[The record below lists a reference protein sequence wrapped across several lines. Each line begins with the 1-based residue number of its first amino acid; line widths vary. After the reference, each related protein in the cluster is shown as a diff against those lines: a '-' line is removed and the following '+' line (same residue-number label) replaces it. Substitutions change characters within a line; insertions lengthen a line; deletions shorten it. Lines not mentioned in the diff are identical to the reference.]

1 MAAEAISLALNGR
14 PTGAGYS
21 ACCPAHDDRNP
32 SLSIRDSNDGRVLI
46 KCHAGCSQEAV
57 IAALKR
63 LGLWGGQAPAASAST
78 RRITPSKA
86 IQGTLGRA
94 ERIWNEAVPIS
105 GSGGET
111 YLRGRGLQLP
121 LTSTL
126 RYHPALTHS
135 PGNIFPAMVAR
146 VTNGV
151 SGHPMGIHRTFLC
164 RDGSRKAR
172 VNPAKKMLGPCAGG
186 AVQLAQPTDCLMI
199 GEGIETVL
207 SAMQATGLPGWA
219 ALSTSGLRSLDLP
232 DRVRNIII
240 LADHDKAGL
249 EAANDASV
257 SWMSSGGKQVRI
269 AKPPK
274 GMDFNDLLMRGLPFN
289 VEGDQ

>member
-1 MAAEAISLALNGR
+1 MSAETIALALNGR
-14 PTGAGYS
+14 RAGSGYS
-21 ACCPAHDDRNP
+21 ACCPAHDDRKP
-32 SLSIRDSNDGRVLI
+32 SLSINDGEDGRVLV
-46 KCHAGCSQEAV
+46 KCFAGCSQEAV
-57 IAALKR
+57 IDALKR
-63 LGLWGGQAPAASAST
+63 LGLWGTSAHLSASRPNLAPSVSE
-78 RRITPSKA
+78 RRNTE
-86 IQGTLGRA
+86 RA

-219 ALSTSGLRSLDLP
+219 ALSTSGLRSLGLP
-232 DRVRNIII
+232 DHVRNIII

-257 SWMSSGGKQVRI
+257 RWMSSGGKQVRI

-274 GMDFNDLLMRGLPFN
+274 GMDFNDLLMQGLPFE